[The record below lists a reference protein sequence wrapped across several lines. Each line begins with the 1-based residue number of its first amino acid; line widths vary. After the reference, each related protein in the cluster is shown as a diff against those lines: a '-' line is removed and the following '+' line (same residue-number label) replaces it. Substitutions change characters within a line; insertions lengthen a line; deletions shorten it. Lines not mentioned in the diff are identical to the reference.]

1 MKVRILQTRLI
12 NEKLHKQGEKVE
24 LDDVL
29 AKQLVKQ
36 GFAEEVKVKKNKKE
50 KEEVDING

>member
-1 MKVRILQTRLI
+1 MKVKILQTRLM
-12 NEKLHKQGEKVE
+12 NEKLYKQGEKVE

-36 GFAEEVKVKKNKKE
+36 GFAEEVKKKNKKE
-50 KEEVDING
+50 NEEVDLNG

>member
-36 GFAEEVKVKKNKKE
+36 SFAEEVKVKKNKKE
-50 KEEVDING
+50 KEEVDLNG